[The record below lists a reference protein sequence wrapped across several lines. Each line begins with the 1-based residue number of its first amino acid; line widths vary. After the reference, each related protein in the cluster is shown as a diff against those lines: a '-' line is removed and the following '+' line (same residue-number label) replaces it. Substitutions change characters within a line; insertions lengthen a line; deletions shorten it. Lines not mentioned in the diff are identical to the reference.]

1 MKLLDK
7 LLNQVD
13 WVTLAYSVV
22 RVVAIFIIAW
32 IILKLIR
39 YSLRGFERRY
49 AHRIAAQG
57 DGAAEAK
64 KRADTLMRLTN
75 RLISIVFWLLVGMM
89 ILTQVGIRIGP
100 LLASAGIVGV
110 ALGFGAQ
117 SLVKDIIS
125 GFFIITENQIRVG
138 DVAILNG
145 TGGVVEAI
153 NFRTTL
159 LRDLDGVVHVFPNGS
174 IESLANMTRD
184 WGGYTFEIG
193 VAYKEDID
201 RVIAVIERVG
211 AELKNDPE
219 LGANMVAEME
229 IFGVNQLTDSA
240 VTIKGRIKAKPGS
253 QWATG
258 RAFLARVKKAFDVE
272 GIEIPFPH
280 RTIYFG
286 EASPPF
292 LLRNL
297 DPKRTKD

>member
-13 WVTLAYSVV
+13 WVTLAYSAI

-32 IILKLIR
+32 ITLKLIR
-39 YSLRGFERRY
+39 YALRGFERRY
-49 AHRIAAQG
+49 THRLAAQG

-64 KRADTLMRLTN
+64 KRTDTLMRLTN

-174 IESLANMTRD
+174 ITSLANMTRD

-201 RVIAVIERVG
+201 RVIAVIGRVG
-211 AELKNDPE
+211 AELKSDPE

-258 RAFLARVKKAFDVE
+258 RAFLARVKKAFDAE